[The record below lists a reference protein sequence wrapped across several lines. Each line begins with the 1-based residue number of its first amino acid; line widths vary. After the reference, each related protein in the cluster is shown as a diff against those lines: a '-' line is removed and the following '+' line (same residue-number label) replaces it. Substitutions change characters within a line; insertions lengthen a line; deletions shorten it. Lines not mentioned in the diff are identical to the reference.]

1 MQWFINIDLIA
12 FMMRAIDVLLVLG
25 LIYLMLSL
33 SNDRRTLLMVRGI
46 IFLLIASVLSDRL
59 GLKLL
64 NFVLDKLLIG
74 TAVAMAVIL
83 QPELRKFLER
93 LGRGDLLS
101 LVQPTSNRRSPL
113 ETDSAL
119 EEIIEAVI
127 ELSQNRTGALMII
140 ETGEPIDERDFS
152 VPGVKLN
159 AVLSKELLHTI
170 FQTSTLLHDGAIL
183 IREDRILAA
192 GVILPISERAASREI
207 GTRHRAAMGITDR
220 VRNCFCIVVSEET
233 GSIAIAENGL
243 LDRPV
248 SSTRLREILET
259 KLGNYRPTTLSRTVP
274 RFKLSSLNS
283 VNIKLP
289 KFNWLGS
296 NLNLKNMVNR
306 KSSEKK

>member
-1 MQWFINIDLIA
+1 
-12 FMMRAIDVLLVLG
+12 MRAIDVLLVLG
-25 LIYLMLSL
+25 WIYLMLSL

-59 GLKLL
+59 GLRLL

-83 QPELRKFLER
+83 QPEMRKFLER

-101 LVQPTSNRRSPL
+101 LVQPTTNRRSPV
-113 ETDSAL
+113 ETDSVI
-119 EEIIEAVI
+119 EEILDAVI
-127 ELSQNRTGALMII
+127 ELSQNRTGALMIV

-170 FQTSTLLHDGAIL
+170 FQTSTLLHDGAVL

-220 VRNCFCIVVSEET
+220 VRDCFCIVVSEET

-248 SSTRLREILET
+248 SSSRLREILET

-274 RFKLSSLNS
+274 RFKLPRF
-283 VNIKLP
+283 KLP
-289 KFNWLGS
+289 RFNWLWA

>member
-1 MQWFINIDLIA
+1 MQWFTNINLIA
-12 FMMRAIDVLLVLG
+12 FIMRAIDVLSVLG

-46 IFLLIASVLSDRL
+46 IFLLIASVVSDRL
-59 GLKLL
+59 GLRLL
-64 NFVLDKLLIG
+64 NFILDKLLIG
-74 TAVAMAVIL
+74 AAVAMAVIL

-101 LVQPTSNRRSPL
+101 LIQPTTNRRSPI
-113 ETDSAL
+113 EADSVI
-119 EEIIEAVI
+119 EEIIEAVV
-127 ELSQNRTGALMII
+127 ELSQNRTGALMIV

-183 IREDRILAA
+183 IRDDRIFAA

-233 GSIAIAENGL
+233 GSIAIAENGI

-248 SSTRLREILET
+248 NISRLRELLET
-259 KLGNYRPTTLSRTVP
+259 KLGNYRPITLGRTLP
-274 RFKLSSLNS
+274 RFNWFWSRLN
-283 VNIKLP
+283 
-289 KFNWLGS
+289 F
-296 NLNLKNMVNR
+296 KNMVVR